1 MKVLIDTNV
10 LIDFILMR
18 EPYASN
24 AEKILLQCKNQTIT
38 GCVAAHSI
46 MNIFYIFTNLLNTTI
61 HPLPL

>member
-38 GCVAAHSI
+38 GCVVAHSI
-46 MNIFYIFTNLLNTTI
+46 MNIFTF
-61 HPLPL
+61 